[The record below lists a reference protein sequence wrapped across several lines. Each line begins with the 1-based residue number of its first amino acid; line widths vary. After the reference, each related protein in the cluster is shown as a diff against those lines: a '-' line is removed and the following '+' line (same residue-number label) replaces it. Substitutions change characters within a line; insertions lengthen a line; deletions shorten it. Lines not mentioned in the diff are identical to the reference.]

1 MIHYER
7 IFYILCDSGLKRCLT
22 LTKYVLTPPH
32 EILEYAT
39 YYFIKKQQN
48 CVAIKAP
55 A

>member
-7 IFYILCDSGLKRCLT
+7 IFHILWLGLKRCLT
-22 LTKYVLTPPH
+22 LTKYVLTPPR
-32 EILEYAT
+32 EILEYVT